1 MTSNM
6 TIIAASL
13 LLFLYA
19 CGIRIIAGVAGFS
32 EEQMKTQTGKKSRS
46 REQSAANAHRWAEN
60 MAKRPP
66 SLVET
71 LIAFRPVF
79 DILNAIKSGEVDAIN
94 DRPVMRGW
102 SPNEYLETA
111 AALDGWVS
119 CWKRIVSGEK
129 LTLDISPMARIQQC
143 LATGNMI
150 DEQTLADAIAVTY
163 DCYQAYRRIPRKR
176 LREYSTEEMIQIEV
190 DRLSLSTTK
199 DN

>member
-1 MTSNM
+1 M
-6 TIIAASL
+6 ILIAASL
-13 LLFLYA
+13 LLSLYA
-19 CGIRIIAGVAGFS
+19 CGIRIIAGVVGFS
-32 EEQMKTQTGKKSRS
+32 EEQMKTQTGKKRRS
-46 REQSAANAHRWAEN
+46 RQQSAANALRWAEN
-60 MAKRPP
+60 RAKQPP
-66 SLVET
+66 SPVET

-79 DILNAIKSGEVDAIN
+79 DILNAIKSGEVDSIN

-102 SPNEYLETA
+102 STDEYLETA
-111 AALDGWVS
+111 AALEGWVC
-119 CWKRIVSGEK
+119 CWQRMVSGEK
-129 LTLDISPMARIQQC
+129 LTLDMSSVERIQQC

-163 DCYQAYRRIPRKR
+163 DCYQAYRRIPRQR